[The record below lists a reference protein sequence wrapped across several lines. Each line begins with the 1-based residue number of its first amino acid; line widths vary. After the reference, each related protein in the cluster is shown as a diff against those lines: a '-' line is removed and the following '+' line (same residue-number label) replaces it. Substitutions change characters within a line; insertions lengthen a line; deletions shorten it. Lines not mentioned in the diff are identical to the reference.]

1 MGTSDCYPRVKPANR
16 RRSSIT
22 SRSRRS
28 AVKARKSLSSR
39 PPTSKFAS
47 TSELTLDQIDKT
59 VRTIRNRR
67 KQRHVKL
74 RELTREEDE
83 TQWWAGRRRG
93 VSEEG
98 TVCPV
103 CGRIVTGDADVV
115 EAHVDSCLTHASILE
130 AETAHRSTSGE
141 EDDLEVDIDGEGV
154 LESVT
159 AGVSFRGMKV
169 GPQPALPDST
179 IS

>member
-1 MGTSDCYPRVKPANR
+1 M
-16 RRSSIT
+16 T

-28 AVKARKSLSSR
+28 AVKARKSVSSR
-39 PPTSKFAS
+39 SSSSKFAS

-83 TQWWAGRRRG
+83 THWWGGRRRG
-93 VSEEG
+93 GSEEG
-98 TVCPV
+98 TACPV
-103 CGRIVTGDADVV
+103 CGRVVTGDTDVV
-115 EAHVDSCLTHASILE
+115 EAHVDSCLAHASIVEQE
-130 AETAHRSTSGE
+130 AAHGSTPGE
-141 EDDLEVDIDGEGV
+141 EEDLDVDIDGEGV

-159 AGVSFRGMKV
+159 AGVSFRGMQNSFPY
-169 GPQPALPDST
+169 GPLRLNPTT
-179 IS
+179 IRDRI